1 MRIWD
6 LPVRVLC
13 RKHLLG
19 EHRELHAIWTILTE
33 DRQGYRHHP
42 EVKRWEGHLQH
53 LADRHREQVEEM
65 DQRGWNHKSPIF
77 FERSAIDQL
86 ADLLESPP
94 EPPGLV
100 NTLEEQRRILIEKG
114 CECQV
119 KP

>member
-1 MRIWD
+1 VRIWD

-42 EVKRWEGHLQH
+42 EVKRWEGRLQH
-53 LADRHREQVEEM
+53 LAVRHQQQAEEM
-65 DQRGWNHKSPIF
+65 VRRGWNHKSPLACLPYWDEQVPPPSRITT
-77 FERSAIDQL
+77 L
-86 ADLLESPP
+86 AD
-94 EPPGLV
+94 
-100 NTLEEQRRILIEKG
+100 QRRILVAKG

-119 KP
+119 KA